1 MPRTESNS
9 RSVWACKSRMRTLKL
24 TIEYD
29 GTDFVGWQSQA
40 DGRTVQDEIT
50 KVLEQVLQRPTTLL
64 GAGRTDSG
72 VHARGQVASLRTES
86 QLGTGSLLSALNGL
100 LPDDIVIRSVEE
112 VPAEFHARFSARER
126 VYRYTISLVPAAL
139 GRRYHWYVKYDL
151 HLESMSQV
159 ASVVNGTH
167 DFEAFSRFD
176 PEAEHYLCT
185 IHSSAWTQS
194 QESLQ
199 YEICGNRFV
208 HGMVRALVGTMVDV
222 GRGYTSVEDF
232 AEILASRDRRRAG
245 MAAPPQGLVLEEVR
259 Y

>member
-1 MPRTESNS
+1 
-9 RSVWACKSRMRTLKL
+9 MRTLKL

-40 DGRTVQDEIT
+40 EGRTVQDEIT
-50 KVLEQVLQRPTTLL
+50 KVLEQVLQRPTTLN

-72 VHARGQVASLRTES
+72 VHARGQVASFRTES
-86 QLGTGSLLSALNGL
+86 VLGTGSLLSALNGL

-112 VPAEFHARFSARER
+112 VPSEFHARYSASER
-126 VYRYTISLVPAAL
+126 LYRYTISLVPAAL
-139 GRRYHWYVKYDL
+139 GRRYHWFVKYDL
-151 HLESMSQV
+151 HLDSMHQV
-159 ASVVNGTH
+159 AALVTGTH

-176 PEAEHYLCT
+176 PEAQHYLCT
-185 IHSSAWTQS
+185 IVSSAWTTS
-194 QESLQ
+194 PDRLH

-222 GRGYTSVEDF
+222 GRGYSSVDGF

-245 MAAPPQGLVLEEVR
+245 MAAPAQGLVLEEVR

>member
-1 MPRTESNS
+1 
-9 RSVWACKSRMRTLKL
+9 MRTLKL

-40 DGRTVQDEIT
+40 EGRTIQDEIT
-50 KVLEQVLQRPTTLL
+50 KVLEQVLQRPTTLI

-72 VHARGQVASLRTES
+72 VHARGQVASFRTES

-112 VPAEFHARFSARER
+112 APSDFHARYSARER
-126 VYRYTISLVPAAL
+126 VYRYTISLAPAAL
-139 GRRYHWYVKYDL
+139 GRRYQWFVKYDL
-151 HLESMSQV
+151 HPGSMNQAAALV
-159 ASVVNGTH
+159 KGDH

-176 PEAEHYLCT
+176 PEAKHYLCSVT
-185 IHSSAWTQS
+185 SSAWTAMTDR
-194 QESLQ
+194 LQ

-222 GRGYTSVEDF
+222 GRGYTSVEAF
-232 AEILASRDRRRAG
+232 ADILAARDRRRAG
-245 MAAPPQGLVLEEVR
+245 MAAPAQGLVLEEVR

>member
-1 MPRTESNS
+1 
-9 RSVWACKSRMRTLKL
+9 MRTLKL

-40 DGRTVQDEIT
+40 EGRTVQDEIT
-50 KVLEQVLQRPTTLL
+50 KVLEQVLQRPTTII

-72 VHARGQVASLRTES
+72 VHARGQVASMRTES

-112 VPAEFHARFSARER
+112 VPPDFHARYSARER
-126 VYRYTISLVPAAL
+126 VYRYTISLVPSAV
-139 GRRYHWYVKYDL
+139 GRRYQWYVKYDL
-151 HLESMSQV
+151 HPDSMMRAAATLV
-159 ASVVNGTH
+159 GTH

-176 PEAEHYLCT
+176 PEAKHYLCT
-185 IHSSAWTQS
+185 INSSAWSSS
-194 QESLQ
+194 QDRLQ
-199 YEICGNRFV
+199 YEIVGNRFV

-222 GRGYTSVEDF
+222 GRGYTSLDGF
-232 AEILASRDRRRAG
+232 AEILASGDRRRAG
-245 MAAPPQGLVLEEVR
+245 MAAPAQGLVLEEVR

>member
-1 MPRTESNS
+1 
-9 RSVWACKSRMRTLKL
+9 MRTIKL

-29 GTDFVGWQSQA
+29 GTDFLGWQTQA
-40 DGRTVQDEIT
+40 EGRTVQEEIT
-50 KVLEQVLQRPTTLL
+50 KVLEQVLQRPTTLT

-72 VHARGQVASLRTES
+72 VHARGQVASFRSET
-86 QLGTGSLLSALNGL
+86 QMGTGSLLSALNGL
-100 LPDDIVIRSVEE
+100 LPDDIVIRSVED
-112 VPAEFHARFSARER
+112 VPAEFHARYSARER
-126 VYRYTISLVPAAL
+126 FYRYTIALAPAAL
-139 GRRYHWYVKYDL
+139 GRRYYWYVKYDL
-151 HLESMSQV
+151 HADSMNQV
-159 ASVVNGTH
+159 ASQVTGTH

-176 PEAEHYLCT
+176 PEAKHYLCT
-185 IHSSAWTQS
+185 ITSSVWTS
-194 QESLQ
+194 SPDRLH

-222 GRGYTSVEDF
+222 GRGYTSVDGF

>member
-1 MPRTESNS
+1 
-9 RSVWACKSRMRTLKL
+9 MRTLKL

-40 DGRTVQDEIT
+40 EGRTVQDEIT
-50 KVLEQVLQRPTTLL
+50 KVLEQVLQRPTTII

-112 VPAEFHARFSARER
+112 MPPDFHARYSARER
-126 VYRYTISLVPAAL
+126 VYRYTISLVPAAV
-139 GRRYHWYVKYDL
+139 GRRYQWYVKYDL
-151 HLESMSQV
+151 HPDSMMQ
-159 ASVVNGTH
+159 AAAAVVGSH

-176 PEAEHYLCT
+176 PEAKHYLCT
-185 IHSSAWTQS
+185 INSSAWTAS
-194 QESLQ
+194 QDRLQ
-199 YEICGNRFV
+199 YEIVGNRFV

-222 GRGYTSVEDF
+222 GRGYTSLDGF
-232 AEILASRDRRRAG
+232 AEILGSGDRRRAG
-245 MAAPPQGLVLEEVR
+245 MAAPAQGLVLEEVR